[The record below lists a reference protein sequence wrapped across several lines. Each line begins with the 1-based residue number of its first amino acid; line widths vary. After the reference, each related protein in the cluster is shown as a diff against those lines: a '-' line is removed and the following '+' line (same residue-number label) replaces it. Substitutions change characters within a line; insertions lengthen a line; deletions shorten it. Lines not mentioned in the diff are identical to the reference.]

1 MAIVKVE
8 VTLPTAEMFRP
19 VSPDQYDMVEPNL
32 VIISFLLGP
41 ISLAGWGLWALVTDA
56 SLTATSDL
64 LAYLIV
70 SAFGLILWGMA
81 ASKIRS
87 I

>member
-1 MAIVKVE
+1 
-8 VTLPTAEMFRP
+8 
-19 VSPDQYDMVEPNL
+19 MVEPNL
-32 VIISFLLGP
+32 VIISLLLGP
-41 ISLAGWGLWALVTDA
+41 ISLAGWGLWALVTGA

-70 SAFGLILWGMA
+70 SAFGLIPWGMA

>member
-1 MAIVKVE
+1 
-8 VTLPTAEMFRP
+8 MFE
-19 VSPDQYDMVEPNL
+19 SNL

-56 SLTATSDL
+56 PLTATSDL

-70 SAFGLILWGMA
+70 SAFGLIPWGMV